1 MSARSKLDAC
11 IKGLEDSLGAP
22 AALKDSIV
30 GVPSAT
36 APATALQLV
45 ESTIATLEASLGL
58 SPGDVLTPADAKG
71 TGGNTKRPTKG
82 KEGVNKGERKKAGKA
97 AASTAG
103 VSYADQP
110 DGTKVDLRVG
120 QITRVWM
127 HETADKLYC
136 EEIDV
141 GEGAPRNIASGLVPH
156 YSLEEMKGRKV
167 IVMCNLKPRNL
178 KGFKSQG
185 MVVCAVG
192 ALSDGK
198 VFAVRDSVSSTM
210 TTTMVSS
217 PTGTCGA
224 CGSSRGIYCGREAF
238 FRRTCGRT
246 LRARFR
252 GTDGEEES
260 IGQNSSGTHHGCGR
274 HGEVAR
280 PRVGVLLRCVHGPY
294 HP

>member
-22 AALKDSIV
+22 AALKDSIG
-30 GVPSAT
+30 GVPAAT

-45 ESTIATLEASLGL
+45 DSTIATLEASLGL
-58 SPGDVLTPADAKG
+58 PPGAVPTPADA
-71 TGGNTKRPTKG
+71 TGIAGLNTKRPTKG
-82 KEGVNKGERKKAGKA
+82 KEGVNKGEKKNAGKA

-103 VSYADQP
+103 VSSADQP

-120 QITRVWM
+120 QITRVWT
-127 HETADKLYC
+127 HEKADKLYC

-141 GEGAPRNIASGLVPH
+141 GEGAPRNIASGLVPY

-192 ALSDGK
+192 VLGDGK
-198 VFAVRDSVSSTM
+198 EHVELVVPPEGSAVGEKLFFEGLAGGPFEPVSAAQMEKKKVLDKIIPELTTDVEGTVRWRDHALVSS
-210 TTTMVSS
+210 
-217 PTGTCGA
+217 CGA
-224 CGSSRGIYCGREAF
+224 CTAPTVR
-238 FRRTCGRT
+238 
-246 LRARFR
+246 
-252 GTDGEEES
+252 DGAV
-260 IGQNSSGTHHGCGR
+260 R
-274 HGEVAR
+274 
-280 PRVGVLLRCVHGPY
+280 
-294 HP
+294 

>member
-198 VFAVRDSVSSTM
+198 ELVELVVPPEGSTVGERLSFEGLAGGPFEPVSAAQMEKKKVLDKILPELTTDVEGTVRWRDHALVSS
-210 TTTMVSS
+210 
-217 PTGTCGA
+217 CGA
-224 CGSSRGIYCGREAF
+224 CTAPTIREGAV
-238 FRRTCGRT
+238 R
-246 LRARFR
+246 
-252 GTDGEEES
+252 
-260 IGQNSSGTHHGCGR
+260 
-274 HGEVAR
+274 
-280 PRVGVLLRCVHGPY
+280 
-294 HP
+294 

>member
-1 MSARSKLDAC
+1 MSRIMSARSKLDAC

-22 AALKDSIV
+22 AALEDSIG

-36 APATALQLV
+36 GPATALQLV
-45 ESTIATLEASLGL
+45 DSTIATLEASLGL
-58 SPGDVLTPADAKG
+58 PPGAVLPLADAKG
-71 TGGNTKRPTKG
+71 IAGGNTKHPTKA
-82 KEGVNKGERKKAGKA
+82 KEGVNKGERKKASK

-103 VSYADQP
+103 VSSADQP

-120 QITRVWM
+120 QITRVWT

-198 VFAVRDSVSSTM
+198 ELVELVVPPEGSAVGERLSFEGLVGGPFEPVSAAQMEKKKVLDIILPELTTDVEGTVRWRDHALVSS
-210 TTTMVSS
+210 
-217 PTGTCGA
+217 CGA
-224 CGSSRGIYCGREAF
+224 CTAPTVR
-238 FRRTCGRT
+238 
-246 LRARFR
+246 
-252 GTDGEEES
+252 DGAV
-260 IGQNSSGTHHGCGR
+260 R
-274 HGEVAR
+274 
-280 PRVGVLLRCVHGPY
+280 
-294 HP
+294 